1 LKSLLVGLDLIS
13 ALLEEILLA
22 LALLKLFVETLTQLL
37 LPASLVTHTSNLRF
51 YLQDFIILL
60 FDQLLDRLKCFV
72 SLLHSEESLLPVL
85 KEGLLAHNDFLDFDS
100 SLFQGVAGSCCFLFL
115 RDKLRLIQSLLLI

>member
-22 LALLKLFVETLTQLL
+22 LALLKLLVETLTQLL
-37 LPASLVTHTSNLRF
+37 LPASLVTNTSNLRF

-85 KEGLLAHNDFLDFDS
+85 KERLLAHNDLLDFDS
-100 SLFQGVAGSCCFLFL
+100 SLLQGVAGSCCFLLL